1 MYFFFLDTLHVK
13 REYIKKKFGM
23 IFFLILALMVQ
34 ISTSFKKEII
44 KSFSEI
50 AKIIKEK
57 KQYNEIYKIIYIIT
71 LAIISHFNP

>member
-1 MYFFFLDTLHVK
+1 
-13 REYIKKKFGM
+13 
-23 IFFLILALMVQ
+23 MVQ